1 MKTSGSELASLDKEP
16 GRADVK
22 KLKQEADLARP

>member
-1 MKTSGSELASLDKEP
+1 MSGSELASLDKEP
-16 GRADVK
+16 GRADVE